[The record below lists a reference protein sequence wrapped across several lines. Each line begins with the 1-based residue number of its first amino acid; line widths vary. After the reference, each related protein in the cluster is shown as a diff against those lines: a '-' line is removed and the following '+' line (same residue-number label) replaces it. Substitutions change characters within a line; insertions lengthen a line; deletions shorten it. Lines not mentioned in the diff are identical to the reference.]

1 MNLLCGRCT
10 PIFRSRSYITSG
22 LSGEEHAAY
31 RALTESADAAD
42 FKRVVE
48 SGDRETDDVVRDC
61 YRTVIQLM
69 VDKNPQFYEMIRKD
83 SLGCTLERAMDLL
96 RIPESERSA
105 YASLVGGQRQ

>member
-1 MNLLCGRCT
+1 MWRCT

-61 YRTVIQLM
+61 CRTVIQLM

-83 SLGCTLERAMDLL
+83 SLGCTPEQAMDLL